1 MKWKITFK
9 YVLNIILVVMIV
21 TILNIVGFLMLMMGG
36 MQPNHEQREE
46 TFTRVFE
53 EYIFKTDGNIY
64 VNKDGRKILH
74 YSL

>member
-21 TILNIVGFLMLMMGG
+21 TILNILGFLMLMMSG

-46 TFTRVFE
+46 TFTRV
-53 EYIFKTDGNIY
+53 I
-64 VNKDGRKILH
+64 
-74 YSL
+74 